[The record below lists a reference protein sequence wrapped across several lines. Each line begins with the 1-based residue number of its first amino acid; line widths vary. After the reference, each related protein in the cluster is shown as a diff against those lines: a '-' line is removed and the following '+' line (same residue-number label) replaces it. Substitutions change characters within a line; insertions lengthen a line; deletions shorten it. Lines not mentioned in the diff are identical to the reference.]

1 MRRPSCVLIADDDAD
16 IRELVAM
23 VLRQAGFHATPVEGG
38 RDALAAAAEEDEAP
52 NLYVLDV
59 RMPDVSGLDVCR
71 ALRSREDTA
80 RRPIM
85 LISAETSPEDVAA
98 AYAAGADL
106 YLPKPFSPREL
117 VRRVDELL
125 ARPD

>member
-1 MRRPSCVLIADDDAD
+1 MPRPSCVLIADDDAD
-16 IRELVAM
+16 IRELVSM
-23 VLRQAGFHATPVEGG
+23 VLRQAGFVTTPVEGG
-38 RDALAAAAEEDEAP
+38 RDALAAADDDEAP

-71 ALRSREDTA
+71 ALRSRADTA

-85 LISAETSPEDVAA
+85 LISAETEPGDVAA
-98 AYAAGADL
+98 GYAAGADL
-106 YLPKPFSPREL
+106 YLRKPFSPREL